1 MDLRFGLIG
10 EKLPHSFSKEI
21 HESLWAESYE
31 LIELKKEEVEDFF
44 NKKEFSGVNVT
55 IPYKETAMNCCDVV
69 DENAKKIGCVN
80 TVINKNG
87 VLYGYNTDYNGFK
100 DCVAR
105 ENISFENKSVLIL
118 GSGATSKTVYVAVND
133 MGAGSVSFASR
144 KGKINYENVYEKCS
158 PQVIVN
164 TTPVGMY
171 PETDGQFIDL
181 SRFSNLEAYA
191 DVVYNPLKTKTYL
204 QAKDLGLKC
213 CCGLAMLV
221 GQAVS
226 AAEYFTDSQ
235 IAKEKAGEILE
246 KITKSRTNIVLTGM
260 PGCGKST
267 VGRIIAKKLS
277 RKVFDSDELIEQKA
291 GLSIPEMFEKY
302 GEAYFRSLETQVI
315 AELSKKNG
323 IIISTGGGVPLKE
336 ENRQRLSQNGRI
348 YFIKRDL
355 NNLARG
361 GRPLS
366 KDINALEQMYKVRKP
381 VYSAFADITVENN
394 NTSEQCAQQIWSDFI

>member
-144 KGKINYENVYEKCS
+144 KGKINYENVYEKCN

-171 PETDGQFIDL
+171 PETDGQLLDL
-181 SRFSNLEAYA
+181 SRFANLEAYA

-291 GLSIPEMFEKY
+291 GLSIPEIFEKY